1 MSPRRTTMPTP
12 MPQSGDVQPPLTH
25 LLYLH
30 GFRSSPR
37 SNKAQRMAAWCAR
50 HRPDLNWAC
59 PQLPPSPRQ
68 ALASLQA
75 LVARWPVATMAVVGS
90 SLGGFYATVLAEH
103 LGCPAVLLNP
113 AVEPAR
119 DLAAYVGEQTQFHD
133 PARHFSFRREY
144 VDELHALAP
153 ASITRPERY
162 FAIVA
167 RGDEVLDWRE
177 TTARYAAAH
186 IKLLD
191 RGDHALSDFED
202 HLPDI
207 VHFLHLNP

>member
-1 MSPRRTTMPTP
+1 MSLGATPQPAPLPRSVDARA
-12 MPQSGDVQPPLTH
+12 QPTH

-37 SNKAQRMAAWCAR
+37 STKAQRMAAWCAL

-68 ALASLQA
+68 AVALLRA
-75 LVARWPVATMAVVGS
+75 LVAHWPVPTMAVIGS
-90 SLGGFYATVLAEH
+90 SLGGFYATVLAEQ
-103 LGCPAVLLNP
+103 LGCAAVLLNP
-113 AVEPAR
+113 AVDPAR
-119 DLAAYVGEQTQFHD
+119 DLATHVGEQTVFHD
-133 PARHFSFRREY
+133 PGRSFDFRAEF
-144 VDELHALAP
+144 VDELRALTP
-153 ASITRPERY
+153 ASITRIDRY
-162 FAIVA
+162 FAVIA

-177 TTARYAAAH
+177 MTTRYAGAR

-191 RGDHALSDFED
+191 GGDHALSDFDD

-207 VHFLHLNP
+207 VRFLHLNP